1 MCVLKI
7 ESSFENAPMIYR
19 WRSLLDRPLSD
30 FWCVMSWI
38 AASGLFFGLCELLG
52 GPTEGDV
59 VETIYGTWAI
69 AHGNLACTY
78 PPTSGIQI
86 NELANPFALAAPLY
100 QWIAGGLSALF
111 RFGKSVPFPTA
122 AQMGPHCSNAFYAMY
137 IWSGKSNVILQS
149 IDLSYVAWL
158 PLMAGVIAIVRVSGR
173 GRCGWEPLA
182 ILLVACTAPVLTCI
196 TYYFH
201 PEDLLAMGL
210 ILIAIACSVRN
221 RWLWT
226 GALLG
231 LAFCSQQFAVLVAAP
246 LFVIASGRDRIRM
259 ATSALLVA
267 AVVDGPLIVAT
278 SGRALR
284 TVLLGSSRVGSVR
297 GRGGTVLWESHLSGI
312 PLFIVARIFPI
323 VVAMTF
329 ASWVALRLGRRV
341 FQPIPLITI
350 VAISLLLRLVF
361 EVNLY
366 SYYFMAS
373 SVALI
378 LLDVVVGHIRGQ
390 LLAWLGLM
398 TVAFNPEHLNL
409 TSNLTSWAAQIY
421 FGVPIL
427 LLAIAVLAVL
437 IDVVNRRV
445 VLYKYLWILL
455 VAISSE
461 SKIYGHSYPPISVPS
476 WLWQVILIPTALWLA
491 LGPLRALMRAPSDS
505 VHQEQSP
512 ITL

>member
-1 MCVLKI
+1 
-7 ESSFENAPMIYR
+7 
-19 WRSLLDRPLSD
+19 
-30 FWCVMSWI
+30 MSWI

-78 PPTSGIQI
+78 PSMSGIQI

-111 RFGKSVPFPTA
+111 RFGHSVPFPTA

-158 PLMAGVIAIVRVSGR
+158 PLMAGVIAIVRASGR

-182 ILLVACTAPVLTCI
+182 LLLVASTAPVLTCI

-210 ILIAIACSVRN
+210 ILGAVACSLRS
-221 RWLWT
+221 RWLWV

-231 LAFCSQQFAVLVAAP
+231 LAFCSQQFALLVAAP
-246 LFVIASGRDRIRM
+246 LFVVASTRDRLRM
-259 ATSALLVA
+259 VVTALLTA
-267 AVVDGPLIVAT
+267 GVVDGPLILAT

-284 TVLLGSSRVGSVR
+284 TVLLGSSRVGGAIR

-312 PLFIVARIFPI
+312 PLFLTARILPI
-323 VVAMTF
+323 IAAMAF
-329 ASWVALRLGRRV
+329 ASWVAMRLGRRTLEPV
-341 FQPIPLITI
+341 PLMAI
-350 VAISLLLRLVF
+350 VTMSLLLRLVF

-373 SVALI
+373 AVALI
-378 LLDVVVGHIRGQ
+378 LLDVVVGRVRGH
-390 LLAWLGLM
+390 LVAWLGLM

-409 TSNLTSWAAQIY
+409 TSNLTPWAVQTY
-421 FGVPIL
+421 FGIPIL
-427 LLAIAVLAVL
+427 LLAIGVMTVVIDAV
-437 IDVVNRRV
+437 NHRV
-445 VLYKYLWILL
+445 VIYKWLWILV
-455 VAISSE
+455 VAVTSE
-461 SKIYGHSYPPISVPS
+461 SKIYGHSYAPLSVPS

-491 LGPLRALMRAPSDS
+491 LSPLRAVMSASTDS
-505 VHQEQSP
+505 ANLAQSP
-512 ITL
+512 ATL